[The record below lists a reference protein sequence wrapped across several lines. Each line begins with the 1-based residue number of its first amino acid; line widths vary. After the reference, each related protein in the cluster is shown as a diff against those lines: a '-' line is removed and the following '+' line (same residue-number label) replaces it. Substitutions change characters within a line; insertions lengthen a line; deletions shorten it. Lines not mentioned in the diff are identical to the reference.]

1 MEPCQL
7 WRAKRGGRHKSR
19 DRPGKSPSAT
29 KAICFDGAPRPARL
43 ILYVQPGRLRQR
55 MNKMERDLRPEGQA
69 ELEYLDGE
77 YRVISPGSYV
87 VCAVTGVHIPIEALR
102 YWSVD
107 LQEAY
112 ATATVAMK
120 RFQETGKTPQ

>member
-1 MEPCQL
+1 
-7 WRAKRGGRHKSR
+7 
-19 DRPGKSPSAT
+19 
-29 KAICFDGAPRPARL
+29 
-43 ILYVQPGRLRQR
+43 

-69 ELEYLDGE
+69 ELEFLDGE
-77 YRVISPGSYV
+77 YRVIRPGSYV

-102 YWSVD
+102 YWSVE

-112 ATATVAMK
+112 ATAAVAMK